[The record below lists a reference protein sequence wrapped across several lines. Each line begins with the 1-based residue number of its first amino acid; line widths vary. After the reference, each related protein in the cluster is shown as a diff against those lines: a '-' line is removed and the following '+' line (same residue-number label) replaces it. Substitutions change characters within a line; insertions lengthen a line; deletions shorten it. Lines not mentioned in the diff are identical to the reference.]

1 MAADSDSFYRTI
13 LDEISDGVYFLD
25 TNRNITYWS
34 RGAER
39 ITGYPS
45 DQILGSRCRDN
56 ILVHVDESG
65 THLCEGVCPVAQTL
79 ADAQTRRADVFLHHR
94 EGHRV
99 PVRIQVSPI
108 VDPKGNTVGA
118 VEVFRETAADTMTA
132 RHIEDLKNAALM
144 DPLTGLLNRRFLD
157 MKIQSCYEELHRHGF
172 PFAVIFA
179 DVDHFRSINEAHGH
193 LIGDEVLKM
202 VSRTLKENIRLSDTA
217 GRWGGE
223 EFLLILQH
231 LDGGDL
237 GQIAEKMRVLVE
249 TSFLTTKKS
258 NVWVTISM
266 GATMAR
272 KGETADSLLGR
283 ADQLM
288 YRAKSEGRN
297 RVFID

>member
-1 MAADSDSFYRTI
+1 MEADRDLFYRRI
-13 LDEISDGVYFLD
+13 LDDISDGVYFLD
-25 TNRNITYWS
+25 TNRSITYWS

-45 DQILGSRCRDN
+45 GQVLGSSCRDN
-56 ILVHVDESG
+56 ILMHVDESG
-65 THLCEGVCPVAQTL
+65 TCLCEGLCPVTQTL
-79 ADAQTRRADVFLHHR
+79 ADKTTRQADVFLHHR

-108 VDPKGNTVGA
+108 LDRNGNIVGA
-118 VEVFRETAADTMTA
+118 VEVFRETAPDSMAA
-132 RHIEDLKNAALM
+132 QHIEDLKKAVLV
-144 DPLTGLLNRRFLD
+144 DPMTGLLNRRFLD
-157 MKIQSCYEELHRHGF
+157 MKIQSCFEELHRHGF

-179 DVDHFRSINEAHGH
+179 DVDHFRSINETHGH
-193 LIGDEVLKM
+193 LMGDEVLKM

-223 EFLLILQH
+223 EFLLIFQH
-231 LDGGDL
+231 LDGSEL
-237 GQIAEKMRVLVE
+237 AQIAEKLRVLVE
-249 TSFLTTKKS
+249 TSFLTAKKS

-297 RVFID
+297 RVFIN